1 MAEDHVEAIGGFI
14 VPSMTAELYL
24 YGSRLHDE
32 LKGGDIDLILVCDS
46 TENTEK
52 LNNSKIDILRA
63 IKDRIGERRID
74 LLIAEEHAEDA
85 FVKKALSSAVSLG
98 SWRR

>member
-1 MAEDHVEAIGGFI
+1 
-14 VPSMTAELYL
+14 MTAELYL

-63 IKDRIGERRID
+63 IKDRIGETHR
-74 LLIAEEHAEDA
+74 
-85 FVKKALSSAVSLG
+85 FVDCGRA
-98 SWRR
+98 R